1 MAIVNTR
8 VVHATNAHLHY
19 PYGSDFTYNEG
30 INVGGKFTA
39 ELLAAVS
46 GMFYWAYKTRPL
58 RKLLETILLPK
69 PGEGPSK
76 AAREKGHFEFHLF
89 ARTRSDQRLQ
99 LIVSG
104 DRDPGYGASSRM
116 IGEVA
121 VCMARDLG
129 KTNLSGGFWTPGAA
143 IADRIV
149 PRLIA
154 SAGLKFRLSAE
165 DDDNYPVNLVLSNDK
180 GRPSWAHEH

>member
-8 VVHATNAHLHY
+8 VVHATNAHLQF

-30 INVGGKFTA
+30 MDVGGRFTA
-39 ELLAAVS
+39 RLLAATS
-46 GMFYWAYKTRPL
+46 GVFYWAYSTRPL

-89 ARTRSDQRLQ
+89 ALTRSDQRLQ

-121 VCMARDLG
+121 ICLAKDLA
-129 KTNLSGGFWTPGAA
+129 KKSLPGGFWTPGAA
-143 IADRIV
+143 IADSVI

-154 SAGLKFRLSAE
+154 NAGLRFRLSAE
-165 DDDNYPVNLVLSNDK
+165 DDDNYPVSSVLSNDK
-180 GRPSWAHEH
+180 GRPSRTHEH